1 MSGFVFPPGL
11 NLLERK
17 TKEIVSGGKEAA
29 KADFLK
35 IISENIVKIMNSLLL
50 KENLCLTLGCKP
62 TTPLC
67 RFLSVFVGRF
77 CRFLNLQKPTDLFFG
92 TDNFIGF
99 CRFLSV
105 FLSVSGPHFM
115 VFTQVFRKKFTP
127 RVSFCSVK

>member
-50 KENLCLTLGCKP
+50 KENLYLTTILNRARTTVAILKP
-62 TTPLC
+62 IEVKSILP
-67 RFLSVFVGRF
+67 R
-77 CRFLNLQKPTDLFFG
+77 DLE
-92 TDNFIGF
+92 
-99 CRFLSV
+99 
-105 FLSVSGPHFM
+105 
-115 VFTQVFRKKFTP
+115 
-127 RVSFCSVK
+127 